1 MKQVIKKYILIALL
15 GCASYFILSHHL
27 VFYGKHVYLL
37 DKDSLH
43 LHYTFVSLNQVR
55 PEALLQIEMLRGDG
69 IGDLMVDLGI
79 ISREK
84 LGQLEQKID
93 AGG

>member
-1 MKQVIKKYILIALL
+1 MKQVIKKYILIALI
-15 GCASYFILSHHL
+15 GCAGYFIMSHHL
-27 VFYGKHVYLL
+27 IFYGKHVYLL

-43 LHYTFVSLNQVR
+43 LNYTFVSLNQVK
-55 PEALLQIEMLRGDG
+55 PEAILRIEMLREDG

-79 ISREK
+79 ITREK

>member
-15 GCASYFILSHHL
+15 GCAGYFILSHHL
-27 VFYGKHVYLL
+27 IFYGKQIHLL

-43 LHYTFVSLNQVR
+43 LTYTFVSLNQVK
-55 PEALLQIEMLRGDG
+55 PEVVLRIEMLREDG

-79 ISREK
+79 ITREK
-84 LGQLEQKID
+84 LWQLEQKID
-93 AGG
+93 TGG